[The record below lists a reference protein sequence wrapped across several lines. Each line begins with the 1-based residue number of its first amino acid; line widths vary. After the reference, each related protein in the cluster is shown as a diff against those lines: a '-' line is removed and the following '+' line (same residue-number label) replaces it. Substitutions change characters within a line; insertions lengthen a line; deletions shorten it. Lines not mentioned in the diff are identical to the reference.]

1 MKKLINKY
9 KTWKL
14 ERIHKWAQWY
24 ADLIV
29 KRIEESTTEWELNLW
44 LMKGQ
49 DLDYK
54 MINQYNIY
62 LK

>member
-14 ERIHKWAQWY
+14 ERIHRWAQWY
-24 ADLIV
+24 A
-29 KRIEESTTEWELNLW
+29 
-44 LMKGQ
+44 
-49 DLDYK
+49 DYK